1 MQIKLTPKEH
11 ATVEY
16 YTNPTSETRNNW
28 SKSYLKAG
36 YSQFKGWKRNAA
48 RVAAKSHIKKA
59 IKVKRDKIT
68 SEMEV
73 TREYCIEKLVQIV
86 ENSKSDRN
94 VISAVNA
101 IGDFTGFKREKSL
114 NPERE
119 AAKAQKMSAEEKELA
134 SELARKRTEAIAKP
148 AIKLVQAG

>member
-1 MQIKLTPKEH
+1 
-11 ATVEY
+11 
-16 YTNPTSETRNNW
+16 
-28 SKSYLKAG
+28 
-36 YSQFKGWKRNAA
+36 
-48 RVAAKSHIKKA
+48 
-59 IKVKRDKIT
+59 
-68 SEMEV
+68 MEV